1 MIRMSRLEAGHGR
14 LVAAVAAFAITIGS
28 AAAAQEPVIVYGMGT
43 GRPVDAAGAANEPPP
58 PGGEPVP
65 AEAQAAASSAFRAH
79 RSLWGA
85 PRIQTLFNQRPVVFW
100 IEDPNRGGSAGNF
113 LPTERRVPGTVA
125 TALPEGFRQLFLPY
139 ADQLCTP
146 DGEAEGWCSGSHYSV
161 VMKSGTYTQAPWALP
176 LLFSH
181 EFVHLKQREWIG
193 NDIMENYAPHWFY
206 EGSAN
211 GWGFGLME
219 QGDLTRRAIARRL
232 ATGSDSK
239 QFGFFLGLRY
249 YDQPLDVDGLAYA
262 YPRNH
267 PDYPSDGQS
276 WQTFAAAGLMRCRDY
291 GLRENEACRDTIRHG
306 AVISAYDHV
315 QMAGYMTGSFYRH
328 MLVGRP
334 QGARAVEA
342 MMRQPAPRVRSGD
355 AWVRWLDENIRVAQV
370 VDAAGNPVIAPV
382 LDDAGNPVA
391 GSTARQVSVWPGGIR
406 QIYAEMITVLAD
418 LPDIGGF
425 GRAGELAATR
435 YNARLWS
442 HGCPRV
448 DLTQEDAITR
458 EARIA
463 PIAARCFRLRAPL
476 PTDQETTLVIT
487 VTSKQKEAC
496 DDLQLGSRGQI
507 VRYPTHVKRD
517 DGCSIGWLVAFEP
530 LPTDDRTLRG
540 DQHVLIINAAER
552 AVATQWRDVE
562 VDFTYFQMGGSLDAA
577 ATPDERAEAGQPRVT
592 AVASRL
598 NEKRSGALAKRPH
611 RGGARIGKGLAR
623 PKPGATPAAFQE
635 RRRLPQPRSVEPQ
648 PTPLP
653 LVIRDP
659 TDDEG
664 PCDPADRAAFECGPM
679 TRLGFATGEVA
690 DMTLQSVRLVSA
702 PALHDMR
709 SSALEDDESREDLF
723 DVINARS
730 AQGQAQMNALI
741 AGMARGVG
749 PRGTRM
755 ELRLPPLALG
765 QTGQFPARVD
775 IDWSDGAVGG
785 GGTVNSLGPLGP
797 EWGPNGCNEGTPPS
811 QATVNIVAHRPGYL
825 VGAFSARLYQP
836 NPSDDAE
843 EVCRRPYVEVGQVSM
858 SFVTAGVHPPLREAG
873 GTSELSGVW
882 MERYTL
888 DDLSTVLQ
896 AAGGMPPGMAGA
908 LGAAASTPG
917 ASGTPAG
924 VEGVPSSLPR
934 LQTACPTQGDIDAF
948 IAAQRSLMR
957 QAGLIDQATLD
968 QYEQVYRTLPP
979 ENLAT
984 AVCDWVEQGRPQ

>member
-1 MIRMSRLEAGHGR
+1 MSRIRHGGGT
-14 LVAAVAAFAITIGS
+14 VAAALALAIAIS
-28 AAAAQEPVIVYGMGT
+28 PPAAAQDPVIVYGMGT
-43 GRPVDAAGAANEPPP
+43 GRPVDAAGNENRPPP
-58 PGGEPVP
+58 SGGHPVP
-65 AEAQAAASSAFRAH
+65 AEAQAAASLAFRTHATT
-79 RSLWGA
+79 WGA
-85 PRIQTLFNQRPVVFW
+85 PRVQTLLNRRPVVFW

-125 TALPEGFRQLFLPY
+125 TALPEGFRELFLPF

-146 DGEAEGWCSGSHYSV
+146 VGEAEGWCSGTNYSV
-161 VMKSGTYTQAPWALP
+161 VMRSGTYTEARWALP

-211 GWGFGLME
+211 GWGFAFME

-232 ATGSDSK
+232 ATGSDTK

-291 GLRENEACRDTIRHG
+291 GLRENEACRDTVRHG
-306 AVISAYDHV
+306 AVLSAYSHV

-334 QGARAVEA
+334 QGARAVQT
-342 MMRQPAPRVRSGD
+342 MMREPAPRVRSGT
-355 AWVRWLDENIRVAQV
+355 AWLGWLDENIRVARV
-370 VDAAGNPVIAPV
+370 VDDGGTPVTGPN
-382 LDDAGNPVA
+382 GRP
-391 GSTARQVSVWPGGIR
+391 VSVWPGGIR
-406 QIYAEMITVLAD
+406 QIYAEMVTVLAD
-418 LPDIGGF
+418 LPDNAGW
-425 GRAGELAATR
+425 GRNGELAASR
-435 YNARLWS
+435 YDARLWS
-442 HGCPRV
+442 HGCNSV
-448 DLTQEDAITR
+448 DLTQQDAVTR
-458 EARIA
+458 NVRIA
-463 PIAARCFRLRAPL
+463 PIASRCFRVRAAP
-476 PTDQETTLVIT
+476 PSDYETTLVIT
-487 VTSKQKEAC
+487 VSSSQREVC

-507 VRYPTHVKRD
+507 VRYPTHIKRD
-517 DGCSIGWLVAFEP
+517 DGCSIGWLVPFEP
-530 LPTDDRTLRG
+530 LNARDPGGLQG
-540 DQHVLIINAAER
+540 DQRVLLINAADR
-552 AVATQWRDVE
+552 AVETDWRDVE
-562 VDFTYFQMGGSLDAA
+562 VDFTYFQIGGSLDAA
-577 ATPDERAEAGQPRVT
+577 AEPDERAEAVPSRRQATNVSRRPGKT
-592 AVASRL
+592 AQTV
-598 NEKRSGALAKRPH
+598 LAKRVQ
-611 RGGARIGKGLAR
+611 RGGVISGKGRPRIKLAVM
-623 PKPGATPAAFQE
+623 PVALEQ
-635 RRRLPQPRSVEPQ
+635 RRRLPQPRSVEIQ
-648 PTPLP
+648 PAPLP
-653 LVIRDP
+653 LAIRDNAEDDAVCAP
-659 TDDEG
+659 TD
-664 PCDPADRAAFECGPM
+664 RAIFECGPM

-690 DMTLQSVRLVSA
+690 DMARQSVRLVTA
-702 PALHDMR
+702 PGLHDMR
-709 SSALEDDESREDLF
+709 SSALEDNEGQAEDMF

-730 AQGQAQMNALI
+730 AQGQAQLNALI

-785 GGTVNSLGPLGP
+785 GGTVDSVGPLGP

-836 NPSDDAE
+836 NPSEDAE

-873 GTSELSGVW
+873 GTSEISSVW
-882 MERYTL
+882 TERYAL

-896 AAGGMPPGMAGA
+896 AAGGMPAGMAGA
-908 LGAAASTPG
+908 LGSAASTRA
-917 ASGTPAG
+917 ASGAEAEVG
-924 VEGVPSSLPR
+924 DASSSLPQLR
-934 LQTACPTQGDIDAF
+934 AACPTRDDIDQF
-948 IAAQRSLMR
+948 IAAQLSQMR
-957 QAGLIDQATLD
+957 QAGITDQSTLD
-968 QYEQVYRTLPP
+968 QYEQVYRGLPP
-979 ENLAT
+979 ESLAT
-984 AVCDWVEQGRPQ
+984 AVCDWVEQERSQ